1 MNNINSISEY
11 KIFERNKTYSELEVL
26 INNCK
31 EYNGT
36 ITSIISRFIDE
47 CNYLK
52 EIKLSTVVMAQI
64 LMENYKYGNN
74 SLLWS
79 EWLDLID
86 FIIQHK
92 KMKQCFSN
100 LTTQGL
106 GQCTLRTLSSNAGH
120 ACVFNFRP

>member
-52 EIKLSTVVMAQI
+52 EIKLSTGVMAQI

-79 EWLDLID
+79 EWLDLVD

-92 KMKQCFSN
+92 KMKQEMIELKEKIKQLNDLSREYIV
-100 LTTQGL
+100 LTKGE
-106 GQCTLRTLSSNAGH
+106 CI
-120 ACVFNFRP
+120 

>member
-1 MNNINSISEY
+1 MNNINSISKY
-11 KIFERNKTYSELEVL
+11 KIFERNKTYSELEAI

-36 ITSIISRFIDE
+36 ITSVISRFIDE
-47 CNYLK
+47 CNSLK
-52 EIKLSTVVMAQI
+52 EIKLSTGVMAQI
-64 LMENYKYGNN
+64 LMGNYKYGNN

-92 KMKQCFSN
+92 KMKQEMIELKGKVKQLNDLSREYIV
-100 LTTQGL
+100 LTKRG
-106 GQCTLRTLSSNAGH
+106 CI
-120 ACVFNFRP
+120 